1 MLFYVGDVIPQV
13 SDELLQTADVMNIP
27 LILIEDEAEYSVS
40 YSDVIKDVMGAVFYD
55 QASTDSFSDTV
66 ENRLKQ
72 IPYNKRSM
80 EYGRHSSWSHYLFR
94 FGAKSPPNSGS
105 IASF

>member
-1 MLFYVGDVIPQV
+1 M

-80 EYGRHSSWSHYLFR
+80 ETLLNVIAETYNCNLVLYNKNGLYFTSIYL
-94 FGAKSPPNSGS
+94 SL
-105 IASF
+105 IHI